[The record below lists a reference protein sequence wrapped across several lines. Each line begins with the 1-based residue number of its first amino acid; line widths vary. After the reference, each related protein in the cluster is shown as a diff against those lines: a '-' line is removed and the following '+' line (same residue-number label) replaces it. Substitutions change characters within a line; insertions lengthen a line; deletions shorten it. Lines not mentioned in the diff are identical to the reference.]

1 MKSSPEE
8 QERVITLQTLDTS
21 LTQLAHKEKTLS
33 VIQALEI
40 LTISHNSTR
49 DLIIAAETEKADIK
63 HELSKSEIDV
73 EQVVTRIEKDEKRM
87 ASGTASP
94 KELEQMQH
102 ELASLNKRRSE
113 LEEIELEVMVR
124 VDGID
129 DRIKSLSAERDQFK
143 LKMAEL
149 DAQKTKELT
158 DIAEA
163 VSSANSQ
170 RADISVKIS
179 TEVVELYEKIKKTGD
194 GIGAAR
200 LIEGK
205 CDGCH
210 LSINA
215 VELSKIKETAA
226 DEIVRCEECRRILVR
241 PKGF

>member
-129 DRIKSLSAERDQFK
+129 DRIKSLSVERDQFK

>member
-149 DAQKTKELT
+149 DAQKTRELT

>member
-73 EQVVTRIEKDEKRM
+73 EQVVARIDKDEKRM

>member
-8 QERVITLQTLDTS
+8 QERVMTLQTLDTS

-129 DRIKSLSAERDQFK
+129 DRIKSLSVERDQFK

-163 VSSANSQ
+163 VSSANGQ
-170 RADISVKIS
+170 RADIAAKIS
-179 TEVVELYEKIKKTGD
+179 AEVVELYEKIKKTGA

-215 VELSKIKETAA
+215 VELSKIKEMAA

>member
-8 QERVITLQTLDTS
+8 QERVMTLQTLDTS

-129 DRIKSLSAERDQFK
+129 DRIKSLSVERDQFK

-163 VSSANSQ
+163 VSSANGK
-170 RADISVKIS
+170 RADIAAKIS
-179 TEVVELYEKIKKTGD
+179 AEVVELYEKIKKTGD

-215 VELSKIKETAA
+215 VELSKIKEMAA

>member
-8 QERVITLQTLDTS
+8 QERVMTLQTLDTL

-129 DRIKSLSAERDQFK
+129 DRIKSLSVERDQFK
-143 LKMAEL
+143 LKMTEL

-163 VSSANSQ
+163 VSSANGK
-170 RADISVKIS
+170 RADIAAKIS
-179 TEVVELYEKIKKTGD
+179 AEVVELYEKIKKTGD

-215 VELSKIKETAA
+215 VELSKIKETAT

>member
-8 QERVITLQTLDTS
+8 QERLITLQTLDT
-21 LTQLAHKEKTLS
+21 LLNQLAHKAKSLP

-40 LTISHNSTR
+40 VTISHNSTR
-49 DLIIAAETEKADIK
+49 DLVIAAETEKADIK
-63 HELSKSEIDV
+63 HELTRSEVDV
-73 EQVVTRIEKDEKRM
+73 EQVVARIEKDEKRM

-129 DRIKSLSAERDQFK
+129 DRIKSLIVERDQFK
-143 LKMAEL
+143 FKMAEL
-149 DAQKTKELT
+149 DTQKTKELT
-158 DIAEA
+158 EIAEA

-170 RADISVKIS
+170 RADISAKIAA
-179 TEVVELYEKIKKTGD
+179 EVVELYEKIRKSGD

>member
-8 QERVITLQTLDTS
+8 QERVMTLQTLDTS

-163 VSSANSQ
+163 VSSANGK
-170 RADISVKIS
+170 RADIAAKIS
-179 TEVVELYEKIKKTGD
+179 AEVVELYEKIKKTGD

>member
-163 VSSANSQ
+163 VLSANSQ
-170 RADISVKIS
+170 RADIAVKIS

>member
-8 QERVITLQTLDTS
+8 QERVMTLQTLDTS

-163 VSSANSQ
+163 VSSANGQ
-170 RADISVKIS
+170 RADIAAKIS
-179 TEVVELYEKIKKTGD
+179 AEVVELYEKIKKTGD

>member
-8 QERVITLQTLDTS
+8 QERVMTLQTLDTS
-21 LTQLAHKEKTLS
+21 LTQFVHKEKTLS

-73 EQVVTRIEKDEKRM
+73 EQVVARIEKDEKRM

-129 DRIKSLSAERDQFK
+129 DRIKSLSVERDQFK

-149 DAQKTKELT
+149 DAQKTKELA

-170 RADISVKIS
+170 RADISAKIS
-179 TEVVELYEKIKKTGD
+179 AEVVELYEKIRKTGD

>member
-8 QERVITLQTLDTS
+8 QERVMTLQTLDTL

-129 DRIKSLSAERDQFK
+129 DRIKSLSVERDQFK

-163 VSSANSQ
+163 VSSANGK
-170 RADISVKIS
+170 RADIAAKIS
-179 TEVVELYEKIKKTGD
+179 AEVVELYEKIKKTGD

-215 VELSKIKETAA
+215 VELSKIKEMAA

>member
-63 HELSKSEIDV
+63 HELSK
-73 EQVVTRIEKDEKRM
+73 
-87 ASGTASP
+87 SGTASP

-163 VSSANSQ
+163 VLSANSQ
-170 RADISVKIS
+170 RADIAVKIS

>member
-1 MKSSPEE
+1 MKSAPEE
-8 QERVITLQTLDTS
+8 QERLITLQTLDTS
-21 LTQLAHKEKTLS
+21 LTQLAYKEKTLS

-40 LTISHNSTR
+40 LAISHNSTR
-49 DLIIAAETEKADIK
+49 DLVIAAETEKADIK
-63 HELSKSEIDV
+63 HELTKSEIDV
-73 EQVVTRIEKDEKRM
+73 EQVVARIEKDEKQM
-87 ASGTASP
+87 ASSTTSP
-94 KELEQMQH
+94 KELEQIQH

-113 LEEIELEVMVR
+113 LEDIELEVMVR

-129 DRIKSLSAERDQFK
+129 DRIKSLSVERDQ
-143 LKMAEL
+143 LKSKTAEL
-149 DAQKTKELT
+149 DAQKIKELT
-158 DIAEA
+158 EIAEA

-170 RADISVKIS
+170 RADISAKIS
-179 TEVVELYEKIKKTGD
+179 VEVVELYEKIRKTGD

-215 VELSKIKETAA
+215 VELRKIKETAA

>member
-1 MKSSPEE
+1 MKSSAEE
-8 QERVITLQTLDTS
+8 QERVMTLQTLDTS
-21 LTQLAHKEKTLS
+21 LTQFVHKEKTLS

-73 EQVVTRIEKDEKRM
+73 EQVIARIQKDEKRM

-94 KELEQMQH
+94 KELEQVQH
-102 ELASLNKRRSE
+102 ELASLNKRISE
-113 LEEIELEVMVR
+113 LEEIQLEVMVR

-129 DRIKSLSAERDQFK
+129 DRIKSLSMERDQFK
-143 LKMAEL
+143 SKMAEL
-149 DAQKTKELT
+149 DAQKTKELA

-170 RADISVKIS
+170 RADISAKIS
-179 TEVVELYEKIKKTGD
+179 AEVVELYEKIRKTGD

>member
-1 MKSSPEE
+1 MKSAPEE
-8 QERVITLQTLDTS
+8 QERLITLQTLDTL
-21 LTQLAHKEKTLS
+21 LTQLAHKAKTLP
-33 VIQALEI
+33 VIAALEI
-40 LTISHNSTR
+40 VTISHNSTR
-49 DLIIAAETEKADIK
+49 DLVIAAETEKADIK
-63 HELSKSEIDV
+63 HELTKSEVDV
-73 EQVVTRIEKDEKRM
+73 EQVVARIDKDEKRM

-129 DRIKSLSAERDQFK
+129 DRIKSLSAERDQ
-143 LKMAEL
+143 LKAKINELETRKTNELAEISTAGASAQKQRVDIVSKISAEL
-149 DAQKTKELT
+149 
-158 DIAEA
+158 I
-163 VSSANSQ
+163 
-170 RADISVKIS
+170 
-179 TEVVELYEKIKKTGD
+179 ELYEKIRKSAD
-194 GIGAAR
+194 GIGSAR

-215 VELSKIKETAA
+215 VELSKIKATPI
-226 DEIVRCEECRRILVR
+226 DEVVRCEECRRILVR

>member
-8 QERVITLQTLDTS
+8 QERVMTLQTLDTS

-113 LEEIELEVMVR
+113 LEVMVR

-129 DRIKSLSAERDQFK
+129 DRIKSLSVERDQFK

-163 VSSANSQ
+163 VSSANGQ
-170 RADISVKIS
+170 RADIAAKIS
-179 TEVVELYEKIKKTGD
+179 AEVVELYEKIKKTGD

-215 VELSKIKETAA
+215 VELSKIKEMAA

>member
-163 VSSANSQ
+163 VLSANSQ
-170 RADISVKIS
+170 RADIAVKIS

-215 VELSKIKETAA
+215 VELSKIKATPI
-226 DEIVRCEECRRILVR
+226 DEVVRCEECRRILVR

>member
-149 DAQKTKELT
+149 DAQKTRELT

-170 RADISVKIS
+170 RADSSVKIS

>member
-1 MKSSPEE
+1 
-8 QERVITLQTLDTS
+8 
-21 LTQLAHKEKTLS
+21 
-33 VIQALEI
+33 
-40 LTISHNSTR
+40 
-49 DLIIAAETEKADIK
+49 
-63 HELSKSEIDV
+63 
-73 EQVVTRIEKDEKRM
+73 
-87 ASGTASP
+87 
-94 KELEQMQH
+94 
-102 ELASLNKRRSE
+102 
-113 LEEIELEVMVR
+113 
-124 VDGID
+124 
-129 DRIKSLSAERDQFK
+129 
-143 LKMAEL
+143 MAEL

-163 VSSANSQ
+163 VSSANGK
-170 RADISVKIS
+170 RADIAAKIS
-179 TEVVELYEKIKKTGD
+179 AEVVELYEKIKKTGD

>member
-8 QERVITLQTLDTS
+8 QERVMTLQTLDTL

-129 DRIKSLSAERDQFK
+129 DRIKSLSVERDQFK

-163 VSSANSQ
+163 VSSANGK
-170 RADISVKIS
+170 RADIAAKIS
-179 TEVVELYEKIKKTGD
+179 AEVVELYEKIKKTGD

-215 VELSKIKETAA
+215 VELSKIKETAT

>member
-8 QERVITLQTLDTS
+8 QERVMTLQTLDTS

-129 DRIKSLSAERDQFK
+129 DRIKSLSVERDQFK

-163 VSSANSQ
+163 VSSANGK
-170 RADISVKIS
+170 RADIAAKIS
-179 TEVVELYEKIKKTGD
+179 AEVVELYEKIKKTGD

>member
-1 MKSSPEE
+1 MKSAPEE
-8 QERVITLQTLDTS
+8 QERLITLQTLDTS
-21 LTQLAHKEKTLS
+21 LTQLAYKEKTLS

-40 LTISHNSTR
+40 LAISHNSTR
-49 DLIIAAETEKADIK
+49 DLVIAAETEKADIK
-63 HELSKSEIDV
+63 HELTKSEIDV
-73 EQVVTRIEKDEKRM
+73 EQVVARIEKDEKQM
-87 ASGTASP
+87 ASSTTSP
-94 KELEQMQH
+94 KELEQIQH

-113 LEEIELEVMVR
+113 LEDIELEVMVR

-129 DRIKSLSAERDQFK
+129 DRIKSLSVERDQ
-143 LKMAEL
+143 LKSKTAEL

-158 DIAEA
+158 EIAEA

-170 RADISVKIS
+170 RADISAKIS
-179 TEVVELYEKIKKTGD
+179 VEVVELYEKIRKTGD

-215 VELSKIKETAA
+215 VELRKIKETAA

>member
-149 DAQKTKELT
+149 DAQKTRELT

-215 VELSKIKETAA
+215 VELSKIKATPI
-226 DEIVRCEECRRILVR
+226 DEVVRCEECRRILVR

>member
-8 QERVITLQTLDTS
+8 QERLITLQTLDTS
-21 LTQLAHKEKTLS
+21 LNQLAHKAKTLS

-40 LTISHNSTR
+40 ATISHNSTR
-49 DLIIAAETEKADIK
+49 DLIIAAETEKSDIK
-63 HELSKSEIDV
+63 HELSKSEVDV

-102 ELASLNKRRSE
+102 ELISLNKRRSE

-124 VDGID
+124 IDGID
-129 DRIKSLSAERDQFK
+129 DRIKSLSVELDQLKFK
-143 LKMAEL
+143 IAEL
-149 DAQKTKELT
+149 DSQKTKELT
-158 DIAEA
+158 EIADA
-163 VSSANSQ
+163 ASSANSQ
-170 RADISVKIS
+170 RADISTKIAA
-179 TEVVELYEKIKKTGD
+179 EVIELYEKIKKSGD

-215 VELSKIKETAA
+215 VEISKIKETPI

-241 PKGF
+241 PQGF